1 VAYFVPEPKAVAVN
15 HLRSFLEQKLPDYA
29 IPSVF
34 VPLEILPLTSSGK
47 IDRRALPPPPALGPA
62 PPEQMVA
69 PASKTEEKL
78 ALIWCEVLGL
88 PKVGIRDNFFELG
101 GHSLRLTQVISRI
114 RNVFQIELPFSQV
127 FQTPTIAQLSL
138 LLEERTANGVED
150 PITPDSKSRIIKRRR
165 T

>member
-1 VAYFVPEPKAVAVN
+1 MNAN
-15 HLRSFLEQKLPDYA
+15 
-29 IPSVF
+29 
-34 VPLEILPLTSSGK
+34 SSASITDFSQSRG
-47 IDRRALPPPPALGPA
+47 IVEANNPAA
-62 PPEQMVA
+62 C
-69 PASKTEEKL
+69 ASKTEEKL

-114 RNVFQIELPFSQV
+114 RNVFQIELPFAQV

-150 PITPDSKSRIIKRRR
+150 PITQDSKSRIIKRRR
-165 T
+165 IYSGQPTG